1 MDFLK
6 NTNLGGP
13 GDPPYKLFYA
23 IKLKTCGRARVPA
36 GRVWRVRNQ
45 ISILPYNS
53 LTVFTPP
60 LIHANIPSYMKQKI
74 IEPRTLKGFHDKLPA
89 EALQKEL
96 LCEKLR
102 NTFRLFGFLPIETP
116 HLEYLET
123 LLGGAE
129 EGEISKQIFHWKD
142 QGDRDVGLRFDLT
155 VPLARFI
162 CQYRNYVGIPF
173 KRYAIANVFR
183 GEKPQAGRYREFT
196 QCDFDTIGSMSVSA
210 DAEILKIVAKSLREI
225 GVNNFAIRINHRRI
239 MNGVA
244 ELIGAS
250 DIPGFLRIV
259 DKLDKIGASGVIEEL
274 KKELNIGNDKAMQ
287 CLEIISQKRSP
298 NAILTGLIE
307 EFPNSSEIKAGVADL
322 KEIFSILVDDPAFVL
337 DLSIARG
344 LGYYTGMVYETVLT
358 DKPDLGSISSG
369 GRYDNLTA
377 TFSKEVIPG
386 VGGSIGLDRLLVY
399 LTEKQAK
406 TKQGILIMHEAHNS
420 SAELF
425 QAAEALRTRG
435 ISCEVYLSPDK
446 MKKQFDYA
454 EKRNYLN
461 LLFIEAD
468 KTFRIRNTESR
479 QETKFK
485 TIGEI
490 SC

>member
-1 MDFLK
+1 
-6 NTNLGGP
+6 
-13 GDPPYKLFYA
+13 
-23 IKLKTCGRARVPA
+23 
-36 GRVWRVRNQ
+36 
-45 ISILPYNS
+45 
-53 LTVFTPP
+53 
-60 LIHANIPSYMKQKI
+60 MKQKI
-74 IEPRTLKGFHDKLPA
+74 IEPRTLKGFHDKLPS

-102 NTFRLFGFLPIETP
+102 ITFRNFGFLPIETP

-142 QGDRDVGLRFDLT
+142 QGDREIGLRFDLT

-162 CQYRNYVGIPF
+162 CQYRNDVGIPF

-196 QCDFDTIGSMSVSA
+196 QCDFDTIGLSNVSA

-225 GVNNFAIRINHRRI
+225 GVKDFAIRINHRRI

-250 DIPGFLRIV
+250 DVPGFLRIV
-259 DKLDKIGASGVIEEL
+259 DKLDKIGAGGVIEEL
-274 KKELNIGNDKAMQ
+274 KKELNIGNDKAKQ
-287 CLEIISQKRSP
+287 CLEIISQKKSP
-298 NAILTGLIE
+298 SAILSGLVE

-322 KEIFSILVDDPAFVL
+322 KEIFSILGDDSAFVL

-344 LGYYTGMVYETVLT
+344 LGYYTGMVYETVLL
-358 DKPDLGSISSG
+358 DKPELGSISSG

-399 LTEKQAK
+399 LTEKQSK

-425 QAAEALRTRG
+425 QAAEALRVRG
-435 ISCEVYLSPDK
+435 IACEVYLSPDK
-446 MKKQFDYA
+446 MKKQFDYS
-454 EKRNYLN
+454 EKRGYQK
-461 LLFIEAD
+461 LLFVEAD
-468 KTFRIRNTESR
+468 GTFRVRDTQTREEKRYQSLDAI
-479 QETKFK
+479 
-485 TIGEI
+485 
-490 SC
+490 